1 MSIETQVKDILS
13 QIKKLDHETKIELT
27 NGIVDLLKANKIKN
41 GRRTKA
47 RLTDLNELGSEIWR
61 DVNIDQYVE
70 RERQW
75 D

>member
-1 MSIETQVKDILS
+1 MSKETQVKGILS
-13 QIKKLDHETKIELT
+13 QIKKLDYETRIELMEELLSLLKENKIEKDRKRKT
-27 NGIVDLLKANKIKN
+27 
-41 GRRTKA
+41 

-61 DVNIDQYVE
+61 DVNVDQYVE

>member
-1 MSIETQVKDILS
+1 MSKETQVKDILS
-13 QIKKLDHETKIELT
+13 QIKKLDYETRIELMEE
-27 NGIVDLLKANKIKN
+27 IVNLLKANKIEQE
-41 GRRTKA
+41 RRSET
-47 RLTDLNELGSEIWR
+47 RLTDLNELGSEIWK

>member
-13 QIKKLDHETKIELT
+13 QIKKLDYETRIELMEE
-27 NGIVDLLKANKIKN
+27 IVNLLKANKIEQE
-41 GRRTKA
+41 RRSET
-47 RLTDLNELGSEIWR
+47 RLTDLNELGSEIWKY
-61 DVNIDQYVE
+61 VNIDQYVE

>member
-1 MSIETQVKDILS
+1 MSKETQVKDILS
-13 QIKKLDHETKIELT
+13 QIKKLDYETKIELMEE
-27 NGIVDLLKANKIKN
+27 IVNLLKANKIEQE
-41 GRRTKA
+41 RRSET
-47 RLTDLNELGSEIWR
+47 RLTDLNELGSEIWK

>member
-1 MSIETQVKDILS
+1 MSKETQVKDILS
-13 QIKKLDHETKIELT
+13 QIKKLDYETRIELMEE
-27 NGIVDLLKANKIKN
+27 IVDLLKANKIEQE
-41 GRRTKA
+41 RRTET
-47 RLTDLNELGSEIWR
+47 RLTDLNELGSEIWK

>member
-1 MSIETQVKDILS
+1 MSKETQVKDILS
-13 QIKKLDHETKIELT
+13 QIKKLDHETKIELMEE
-27 NGIVDLLKANKIKN
+27 IVNLLKANKIEQE
-41 GRRTKA
+41 RRSET
-47 RLTDLNELGSEIWR
+47 RLTDLNELGSEIWK

>member
-1 MSIETQVKDILS
+1 MSKETQVKDILS
-13 QIKKLDHETKIELT
+13 QIKKLDYETRIELMEE
-27 NGIVDLLKANKIKN
+27 IVNLLKANKIEKE
-41 GRRTKA
+41 RRSET

>member
-1 MSIETQVKDILS
+1 MSKKTQVKDILS
-13 QIKKLDHETKIELT
+13 QIKKLDHETKIELMEE
-27 NGIVDLLKANKIKN
+27 IVNLLKANKIEQE
-41 GRRTKA
+41 RRSET
-47 RLTDLNELGSEIWR
+47 RLTDLNELGSEIWK